1 MNIRPAGATPEEIP
15 NPLTAYKPVK
25 RSLTEKAIENIIT
38 FAFKP
43 KTDSTF
49 KSTAQSLEA

>member
-1 MNIRPAGATPEEIP
+1 MNIRPSGATPEEISQT
-15 NPLTAYKPVK
+15 LTAYKPVK
-25 RSLTEKAIENIIT
+25 RSLKEKAIGNIIT

-49 KSTAQSLEA
+49 KSTAKSLEA